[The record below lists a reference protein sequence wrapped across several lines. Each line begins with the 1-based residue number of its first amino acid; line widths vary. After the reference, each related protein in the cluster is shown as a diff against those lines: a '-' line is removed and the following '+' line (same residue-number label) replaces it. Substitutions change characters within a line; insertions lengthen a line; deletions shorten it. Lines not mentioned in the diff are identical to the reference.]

1 MHSWNNGP
9 TLLDD
14 VLPRPD
20 HKHEMALLMTEFD
33 VPLKNTMKA
42 KMDAGEVAIGMV
54 VRIMRGTE
62 IAAVAKSA
70 GFDSLYIDLE
80 HCSFSPET
88 ISQICLTSAAL
99 GVTPLVRLAGLD
111 QAEISRTL
119 SIGAQGII
127 VPHIETRTEIEAV
140 VDAAKFAPVG
150 NRSLLGMNHATLFR
164 SGPAK
169 ETMRRMNDTTLVVS
183 MIESAKAIEN
193 VEDIASVEGLDM
205 LFLGT
210 NDLCGAYGVPGE
222 YDHPRIREA
231 YEHVAK
237 VCRDKGK
244 HLGIG
249 GLTSRPDIVKTLI
262 SLGARYMSA
271 GSDTAFLMSGATAAA
286 KAFR

>member
-1 MHSWNNGP
+1 MEGSTLFGP
-9 TLLDD
+9 T
-14 VLPRPD
+14 VLGPILGMQ
-20 HKHEMALLMTEFD
+20 MAKRMTEID
-33 VPLKNTMKA
+33 VPLKNALKV
-42 KMDAGEVAIGMV
+42 KMDAGDLAIGMV

-80 HCSFSPET
+80 HCSFSAET

-127 VPHIETRTEIEAV
+127 VPHIERRAEIEAV
-140 VDAAKFAPVG
+140 VEAAKFAPIG

-169 ETMRRMNDTTLVVS
+169 ETMRKMNDATLVVS
-183 MIESAKAIEN
+183 MIESAKAVEN

-231 YEHVAK
+231 FEHVAK
-237 VCRDKGK
+237 VCRAKGK

-249 GLTSRPDIVKTLI
+249 GLTSRPDIVQTLI
-262 SLGARYMSA
+262 GLGARFMSA

-286 KAFR
+286 KAFRQT